1 MRESVTVPK
10 HPLSFEL
17 EASLAILSRI
27 VETVHSSHSR
37 STAKGCHCLSP
48 MSMSWSPESAA
59 NAYTDTLKLCKI
71 ARQKR
76 YTTAGT
82 EPHST
87 EFIAA
92 LAAGIEAKLIVE
104 VSACAGPSTIALA
117 VAARQTG
124 GRLICI
130 LSNSQVLLDAM
141 VAMKELGLS
150 IVVEFI
156 IGDAEDILPQYVDVD
171 FALVDCRKEHYVELF
186 EVFRFNSRRAVV
198 VADNLFGRK
207 ATAAYEKIIKNRPGA
222 SSITLPIGRG
232 IEITRLSRAEDDS
245 QQGRRLT
252 KRVSW
257 AMDLEKMYTDEFMQC

>member
-1 MRESVTVPK
+1 MYSGFIFQRDFS
-10 HPLSFEL
+10 
-17 EASLAILSRI
+17 SLVILMFYNYRCILFSNLLFF
-27 VETVHSSHSR
+27 V
-37 STAKGCHCLSP
+37 
-48 MSMSWSPESAA
+48 MQ
-59 NAYTDTLKLCKI
+59 CKI
-71 ARQKR
+71 AKQRR

-117 VAARQTG
+117 VVARQTG

-130 LSNSQVLLDAM
+130 LSNSQALLDAM

-150 IVVEFI
+150 RVVEFI

-207 ATAAYEKIIKNRPGA
+207 ATAAYGKIIKNRPGA
-222 SSITLPIGRG
+222 SSITLPIGKG